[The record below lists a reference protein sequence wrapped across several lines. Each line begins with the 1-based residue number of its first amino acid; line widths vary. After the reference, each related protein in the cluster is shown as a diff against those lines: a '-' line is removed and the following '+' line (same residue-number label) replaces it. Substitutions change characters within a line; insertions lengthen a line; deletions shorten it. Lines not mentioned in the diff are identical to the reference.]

1 MSQYYYTMASLPMLS
16 YDGSLHIDSEL
27 FLDYCSRELDEAS
40 MVKLMNCRISIPE
53 NEALLE
59 GAAYQ
64 FWNWEKSLKNELVK
78 LRARNMNV
86 DEKDYIR
93 VGETLF
99 GTPEIAAASL
109 KIDSP
114 LEAENFLN
122 RARWSALDQLATG
135 HYFDF
140 EALAIYYL
148 QLQLL
153 ERKELFDAERGY
165 EKYQE
170 IYENIL
176 SNVDEDITVG
186 DSK

>member
-1 MSQYYYTMASLPMLS
+1 MLS
-16 YDGSLHIDSEL
+16 YDGSLHITSEL
-27 FLDYCSRELDEAS
+27 FLDYCSRELSGES
-40 MVKLMNCRISIPE
+40 MEKLTNCRISIPGDE
-53 NEALLE
+53 MMLD
-59 GAAYQ
+59 GAAADYW
-64 FWNWEKSLKNELVK
+64 FWEKSLKNELVR

-86 DEKDYIR
+86 DEKDHIR
-93 VGETLF
+93 EGETLF
-99 GTPEIAAASL
+99 GVPEIAAAAM

-122 RARWSALDQLATG
+122 RARWQALSDLGTG

-140 EALAIYYL
+140 HALTIYFL

-153 ERKELFDAERGY
+153 ERKQLFNAERGY
-165 EKYQE
+165 GKYQE

-176 SNVDEDITVG
+176 SNVDVDITVG